1 MHFSRHQQISRMIS
15 KLNVFAIY
23 IHIYIYTYIYIYIYI
38 YTCIYIYTHM
48 YMFILYHIV
57 LDGWEERYHTSHID
71 ESSKVSCCDTVAL
84 IMLRVW
90 NEPLMT
96 FSTVSLLVGSSLT
109 WKEREPKSIKKHQES
124 SESQSVSILPPF
136 NSKYTEHHW
145 AIYPMLYRD
154 TTEIIWVTKER
165 SPVIGPKNTLLCVA
179 TASIIIT
186 TLSAIFGT
194 DGLWTM
200 DSVGSKISSVLFN
213 LVFSVSFNPVINWH
227 TTTITL
233 KKMKALP
240 EDSWMLARVLSQ
252 TGVQD
257 STSMYKNI
265 IGKDVFSYASWS
277 VILSLSTKCLIF
289 THCADEKVD
298 DTKYC
303 KPFGRK
309 ENLTVKNLAQNI
321 RKRLVT
327 TLLQHTPMDP
337 FAQFMLHADSL

>member
-1 MHFSRHQQISRMIS
+1 MDYGFCRKQNLQCLVQSRVQCVIQSCDQ
-15 KLNVFAIY
+15 L
-23 IHIYIYTYIYIYIYI
+23 
-38 YTCIYIYTHM
+38 THNN
-48 YMFILYHIV
+48 Y
-57 LDGWEERYHTSHID
+57 
-71 ESSKVSCCDTVAL
+71 
-84 IMLRVW
+84 
-90 NEPLMT
+90 
-96 FSTVSLLVGSSLT
+96 
-109 WKEREPKSIKKHQES
+109 
-124 SESQSVSILPPF
+124 
-136 NSKYTEHHW
+136 
-145 AIYPMLYRD
+145 
-154 TTEIIWVTKER
+154 
-165 SPVIGPKNTLLCVA
+165 
-179 TASIIIT
+179 
-186 TLSAIFGT
+186 
-194 DGLWTM
+194 
-200 DSVGSKISSVLFN
+200 
-213 LVFSVSFNPVINWH
+213 
-227 TTTITL
+227 TL

-337 FAQFMLHADSL
+337 FAQFMLHADSLTSSKARNLHWSMRTINVNPTLILEFTHVGRARIPLEPKSGAEAG